1 MKYDPI
7 QSLEA
12 IGYVA
17 REASFLYLVAT
28 HSGYF
33 LRRQYHTFTQR
44 SGGKIANR
52 FLSKASR
59 HRHIQVIE
67 CVQKRHVYHLTS
79 KSVYAALGFAGSQHR
94 RIKSDTYIKSRLM
107 VLDFMLDHLDADVLF
122 TEAAKVDFFTTQC
135 GVKLKL
141 LPQSYAGK
149 PLYFAD
155 GFPILVS
162 RIGVPSFTFFDEG
175 QVSSSR
181 FENFLDQYQPLFGAL
196 RASELIYLADTEA
209 NVRRARAAFERCFP
223 TDRLRGITPLTPMGV
238 DHFLKFLRA
247 RQFFEAEGGGV
258 LSSELDVLRDGES
271 LYTTLEHQALYAAWK
286 AGSTNADKIRDRFQQ
301 TPLRVTFTTKL
312 LPYSYPIYTLRQEG
326 QSEEDSQPPQRPP
339 HQPPKME
346 AYRGG

>member
-1 MKYDPI
+1 MEYDPI

-12 IGYVA
+12 IGYVQ
-17 REASFLYLVAT
+17 REASFLYLVAV

-33 LRRQYHTFTQR
+33 LRRQFHSFTQR
-44 SGGKIANR
+44 TGGKIAIR
-52 FLSKASR
+52 FLAKASR
-59 HRHIQVIE
+59 HRHIQIIE
-67 CVQKRHVYHLTS
+67 CGQKRHVYHLTS

-94 RIKSDTYIKSRLM
+94 RIKSDSYIKSRLM
-107 VLDFMLDHLDADVLF
+107 VLDFVLDHLAADVLF

-135 GVKLKL
+135 GVKLEL
-141 LPQSYAGK
+141 LPQSYTGK

-162 RIGVPSFTFFDEG
+162 RIGIPRFTFFDEG

-181 FENFLDQYQPLFGAL
+181 FESFLEQYQPLFSAL
-196 RASELIYLADTEA
+196 TASELIYLADTDA
-209 NVRRARAAFERCFP
+209 NVRRAKAAFERCFP
-223 TDRLRGITPLTPMGV
+223 ADRLRGVTPHTPMGV

-258 LSSELDVLRDGES
+258 LTSELEVLREGES

-286 AGSTNADKIRDRFQQ
+286 AGSTNADKIRERFQQ

-312 LPYSYPIYTLRQEG
+312 LPYSYPIYTLRQES
-326 QSEEDSQPPQRPP
+326 QSEEGSQPPEQPP
-339 HQPPKME
+339 HQPPTME
-346 AYRGG
+346 AY

>member
-1 MKYDPI
+1 MEYDPI

-12 IGYVA
+12 VGYVG
-17 REASFLYLVAT
+17 REASFLYLVAV

-33 LRRQYHTFTQR
+33 LRRQYHRFTGR
-44 SGGKIANR
+44 EGGRMATR
-52 FLSKASR
+52 FLRKAHR

-67 CVQKRHVYHLTS
+67 CGQKRHIYHLTA
-79 KSVYAALGFAGSQHR
+79 KPIYAALGLAGSQHR
-94 RIKSDTYIKSRLM
+94 RIKSDAYIKSRLM
-107 VLDFMLDHLDADVLF
+107 VLDFMLDHLSADVLF

-135 GVKLKL
+135 GVKLEL
-141 LPQSYAGK
+141 LPQSYVGR

-181 FENFLDQYQPLFGAL
+181 FENFLEQYQPLFGAL

-209 NVRRARAAFERCFP
+209 NVRRAKAAFERCFP
-223 TDRLRGITPLTPMGV
+223 ADRMRGVTPLTPMGV

-247 RQFFEAEGGGV
+247 KQFFETEGGGV
-258 LSSELDVLRDGES
+258 LTSELEVLREGES

-286 AGSTNADKIRDRFQQ
+286 AGSTNADKIRERFRQSS
-301 TPLRVTFTTKL
+301 LRLIFTTTV
-312 LPYSYPIYTLRQEG
+312 LPYSYPIYTLRQDG
-326 QSEEDSQPPQRPP
+326 QPEERDAT
-339 HQPPKME
+339 HQQTPKETPAME
-346 AYRGG
+346 A